1 MLTSL
6 KPLREINTAVPS
18 LHFSP
23 TLQNY
28 KDLFAGFDFL
38 NVLVNSTVVVFVS
51 CFIVMLLGMLSAYAL
66 ARMQV
71 RGAKHI
77 ALWILSMRFIPTM
90 AVGIPFYLEWQTFD
104 LLDSYT
110 GLILVYVSFNLPFAI
125 WLLRGFLS
133 ELPQELEEAAL
144 LDGLS
149 RIQIIFRIVLPVIL
163 PGLAVTA
170 IFTFVFAWNEYL
182 LALLLTSTRAVT
194 VPVAVSK
201 FVMPYTILWGDLSA
215 AVVIQL
221 IPMLIVVFAL
231 QKQIVR
237 GMTLGAV
244 K

>member
-1 MLTSL
+1 M
-6 KPLREINTAVPS
+6 
-18 LHFSP
+18 
-23 TLQNY
+23 
-28 KDLFAGFDFL
+28 
-38 NVLVNSTVVVFVS
+38 
-51 CFIVMLLGMLSAYAL
+51 
-66 ARMQV
+66 
-71 RGAKHI
+71 
-77 ALWILSMRFIPTM
+77 
-90 AVGIPFYLEWQTFD
+90 
-104 LLDSYT
+104 
-110 GLILVYVSFNLPFAI
+110 
-125 WLLRGFLS
+125 
-133 ELPQELEEAAL
+133 
-144 LDGLS
+144 
-149 RIQIIFRIVLPVIL
+149 IL

>member
-1 MLTSL
+1 MRESRNSRLLRAGQERARAGRASPWLKGLLIAAVALWLFPVYWIVLTSL

-110 GLILVYVSFNLPFAI
+110 GS
-125 WLLRGFLS
+125 FLS
-133 ELPQELEEAAL
+133 MCPSISPSPSGCCEAFSASFPKNSRKRHFSTACQE
-144 LDGLS
+144 
-149 RIQIIFRIVLPVIL
+149 FRSSSGSFCP
-163 PGLAVTA
+163 
-170 IFTFVFAWNEYL
+170 
-182 LALLLTSTRAVT
+182 
-194 VPVAVSK
+194 
-201 FVMPYTILWGDLSA
+201 
-215 AVVIQL
+215 
-221 IPMLIVVFAL
+221 
-231 QKQIVR
+231 
-237 GMTLGAV
+237 
-244 K
+244 